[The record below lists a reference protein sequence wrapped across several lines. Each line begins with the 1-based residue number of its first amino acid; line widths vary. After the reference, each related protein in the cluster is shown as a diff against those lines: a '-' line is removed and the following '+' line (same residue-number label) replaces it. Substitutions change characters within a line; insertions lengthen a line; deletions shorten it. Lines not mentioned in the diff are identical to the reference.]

1 MFEVIVLIILLLV
14 LKYIIFIS
22 KKKKKNSGAFINI
35 IDESTFN
42 KIKPRPLLA
51 QTKIK
56 VFPYQSK
63 TPLQLKGTFNSLIE
77 SSSKFV
83 SAPIIVLKGE
93 RKAILCRQT
102 ATRRATKNCQ
112 HLKLTWFTW
121 QHSTN
126 HWPKS
131 TNFQRSRFVEKSNH
145 ISILISQQPICR
157 IRWHTRQKVADEV
170 KTITKARHHRE
181 IRWSNVMAQPIR
193 SCSSQIQLASSTMPR
208 HAKGK
213 QRSHSWTSRHPK
225 IRWDSTGDAKIFS
238 KIVLREGYHRYSY
251 IQTLMKEFFTA
262 RN

>member
-22 KKKKKNSGAFINI
+22 KKKKKNSGASINI

-112 HLKLTWFTW
+112 HLKLT
-121 QHSTN
+121 
-126 HWPKS
+126 
-131 TNFQRSRFVEKSNH
+131 
-145 ISILISQQPICR
+145 
-157 IRWHTRQKVADEV
+157 
-170 KTITKARHHRE
+170 
-181 IRWSNVMAQPIR
+181 
-193 SCSSQIQLASSTMPR
+193 
-208 HAKGK
+208 
-213 QRSHSWTSRHPK
+213 
-225 IRWDSTGDAKIFS
+225 
-238 KIVLREGYHRYSY
+238 
-251 IQTLMKEFFTA
+251 
-262 RN
+262 